1 VGIVQQVYEPFGQLC
16 FQPGFCLPG
25 NEQPG
30 FEGDPRAEE
39 PCHLVLKKAAAHL
52 LKTRERRQINGFQ
65 DTDHPVGHLVTEAT
79 PTRSSAGL
87 NGRQDSLMNLET

>member
-1 VGIVQQVYEPFGQLC
+1 MFRPPAANHADAEQEASRVGIVQQVYEPFGHLC

-52 LKTRERRQINGFQ
+52 SKNKRAA
-65 DTDHPVGHLVTEAT
+65 D
-79 PTRSSAGL
+79 
-87 NGRQDSLMNLET
+87 